1 MIAKAPFT
9 RHWSQVAGRCY
20 TNVMDAAQ
28 PQPLLVDPDMA
39 ASQPTAAPSQTSN
52 QEWESAEKLNN
63 ELQRLMTQVQEAEM
77 PTDLQIKL
85 EGLLTRLNRSQGQ
98 QGYLNQFEEVT
109 SYIEW
114 IVHLPWSK
122 RNEDL
127 LDLRKAQE
135 ILNQS
140 HYGLLPIKQRILEHL
155 SVLILQ
161 SQSGERDAIS
171 RSPILCFVGL
181 PGIGK
186 TSIAKSIAD
195 SLNRP
200 FIRIPMGGMGTA
212 KQLRGE
218 PRSMP
223 AAEPGQIIKSLRRVE
238 VKNPVI
244 LLDEI
249 DRTAEGARAE
259 IMGVLLEL
267 LDPEQNS
274 SFSDNYIDY
283 PFNLSEV
290 LFIASANNTNGIA
303 NAVLDRLEVIQ
314 MPGYSDDEKIHIAR
328 NYLFPRQLTF
338 SSIPKESVQVEEAVW
353 PMIIRPLGFDAGI
366 RTTERVINGIVRKI
380 ALQIVSGGGD
390 KFVITPQN
398 LKQFLPKW

>member
-1 MIAKAPFT
+1 
-9 RHWSQVAGRCY
+9 
-20 TNVMDAAQ
+20 MDAAP
-28 PQPLLVDPDMA
+28 PQPLVVDPDSIGVDATSQAIATSTIDAPLDVELSKLMA
-39 ASQPTAAPSQTSN
+39 SVEATELPS
-52 QEWESAEKLNN
+52 ELHVKLKN
-63 ELQRLMTQVQEAEM
+63 
-77 PTDLQIKL
+77 
-85 EGLLTRLNRSQGQ
+85 LLVRLNRSVGQ
-98 QGYLNQFEEVT
+98 VGYLNLYEEVT

-114 IVHLPWSK
+114 VISLPWTA
-122 RNEDL
+122 RNNDI
-127 LDLRKAQE
+127 LDLHAAQDV
-135 ILNQS
+135 LNQS

-161 SQSGERDAIS
+161 AKTESPESVT
-171 RSPILCFVGL
+171 RSPVLCFVGL

-186 TSIAKSIAD
+186 TSIAFSIAQ
-195 SLNRP
+195 SLGRP

-218 PRSMP
+218 PRSMA
-223 AAEPGQIIKSLRRVE
+223 AAEPGQIIKSLRRVK

-249 DRTAEGARAE
+249 DRTAESARAE

-274 SFSDNYIDY
+274 AFSDNYIDY

-314 MPGYSDDEKIHIAR
+314 MPGYSDEEKIHIAQ
-328 NYLFPRQLTF
+328 NYLFPRQLKF
-338 SSIPKESVQVEEAVW
+338 AAIPDGAVTVDEAVW

-366 RTTERVINGIVRKI
+366 RTTERLINGIVRKI
-380 ALQIVSGGGD
+380 ALQLVSGAGQQ
-390 KFVITPQN
+390 FTITPQN
-398 LKQFLPKW
+398 LKQFMPSW

>member
-1 MIAKAPFT
+1 
-9 RHWSQVAGRCY
+9 V
-20 TNVMDAAQ
+20 
-28 PQPLLVDPDMA
+28 
-39 ASQPTAAPSQTSN
+39 
-52 QEWESAEKLNN
+52 
-63 ELQRLMTQVQEAEM
+63 
-77 PTDLQIKL
+77 
-85 EGLLTRLNRSQGQ
+85 
-98 QGYLNQFEEVT
+98 

-114 IVHLPWSK
+114 VVALPWSK
-122 RNEDL
+122 RNEDI
-127 LDLRKAQE
+127 LDLRVAQDV
-135 ILNQS
+135 LNGS

-155 SVLILQ
+155 SVLIMQ
-161 SQSGERDAIS
+161 SKSENREMIS

-186 TSIAKSIAD
+186 TSIAASIAE
-195 SLNRP
+195 SLGRP
-200 FIRIPMGGMGTA
+200 FVRIPMGGMGTA
-212 KQLRGE
+212 KQLRGD
-218 PRSMP
+218 PRSLP
-223 AAEPGQIIKSLRRVE
+223 AAEPGQIIKALRRVK

-249 DRTAEGARAE
+249 DRTAESARAE

-267 LDPEQNS
+267 LDPEQNIA
-274 SFSDNYIDY
+274 FSDNYIDY

-328 NYLFPRQLTF
+328 NYLFPRQLKFTA
-338 SSIPKESVQVEEAVW
+338 IPEGSVIVEENVW

-380 ALQIVSGGGD
+380 ALEMVSGKGQQ
-390 KFVITPQN
+390 FTITPQN
-398 LKQFLPKW
+398 LKQYLPSW